1 MNLDTEWRCHICEGQ
16 GKLYARCE
24 KIAVMQIHCGECGRY
39 WEVRFPIK
47 LSAISLIIEE
57 ALEHPP
63 KGFLH
68 D

>member
-1 MNLDTEWRCHICEGQ
+1 MKLNTECPVCKGR
-16 GKLYARCE
+16 LYARGVDSLSG
-24 KIAVMQIHCGECGRY
+24 AVMQIHCGECGRY

-47 LSAISLIIEE
+47 LSAFSLMIEE